1 VQTEQNTFLAE
12 VLSPSQ
18 ISLFLNCPAKW
29 MFRYLLDL
37 KDPGTAA
44 TSLGK
49 AFHETIAHN
58 FRQKRETTRDLP
70 LAECVEFFGNV
81 LGRELEEV
89 KLQKD
94 ESPMELLELGT
105 TMVAKYLGE
114 AAPLIQPAAVESRV
128 AGIIGG
134 VRVSGYVDLLDAE
147 GRLIDSKS
155 AIKPI
160 KGIAHYHRLQLTSY
174 AMITPAATGACRL
187 DTVTK
192 GKTVTL
198 VQKSFCVSEKDR
210 QYAEIVYPMVQDSIR
225 EGIFLPRRGSP
236 LCSKR
241 YCGFWRICE
250 KEFGGSVRED

>member
-1 VQTEQNTFLAE
+1 
-12 VLSPSQ
+12 
-18 ISLFLNCPAKW
+18 
-29 MFRYLLDL
+29 
-37 KDPGTAA
+37 
-44 TSLGK
+44 
-49 AFHETIAHN
+49 
-58 FRQKRETTRDLP
+58 
-70 LAECVEFFGNV
+70 
-81 LGRELEEV
+81 
-89 KLQKD
+89 
-94 ESPMELLELGT
+94 MELLELGT

-134 VRVSGYVDLLDAE
+134 VRVSGYVDLLDVD

-160 KGIAHYHRLQLTSY
+160 KGIAHDHRLQLTSY

-210 QYAEIVYPMVQDSIR
+210 QYAEMFIR
-225 EGIFLPRRGSP
+225 WSRIPFEMASFCRAEAA
-236 LCSKR
+236 R
-241 YCGFWRICE
+241 YVRNGTAATGR
-250 KEFGGSVRED
+250 SVRPNTAAASATTKRSFPNRAR